1 MGSFLV
7 RIPLRVVSTIS
18 LLKGEAHLG
27 IWATSLEQYPQ
38 SMDDFFRLYLGKP
51 PHPDENKDD

>member
-1 MGSFLV
+1 M

-27 IWATSLEQYPQ
+27 IWATSLEQYQQ
-38 SMDDFFRLYLGKP
+38 SMDDYFRLYLGKP
-51 PHPDENKDD
+51 PHPDENEDD